1 MPDGIKDLLTELKS
15 RLVPLYGVHLKQV
28 CLYGSHARGEAQQG
42 SDIDVL
48 IVLDRIERYGA
59 EIDRTSELISDLS
72 LKAGHSISRLFVT
85 ENDWQHRDTPFL
97 VNVRREA
104 IPA

>member
-1 MPDGIKDLLTELKS
+1 MPDAVKDLVSELKS
-15 RLVPLYGVHLKQV
+15 RLLPLYGVHLKQV

-59 EIDRTSELISDLS
+59 EIDRTSELISDMS
-72 LKAGHSISRLFVT
+72 FQTAP
-85 ENDWQHRDTPFL
+85 DPQD
-97 VNVRREA
+97 
-104 IPA
+104 